1 MCLSATSGKECIL
14 RHWRWCLQYRY
25 LPRLYSSC
33 LLKAYA
39 WGPDMAVSIHGLTQA
54 TFYRDHHQHHHQKRP
69 AGTCA
74 RAVPLVPCDSD
85 SLGNHQLSQPA
96 PSMAIQSELRDH
108 HDPTTAPKTSS
119 SGHSRTPSPEGASA
133 PFFSAPSS
141 PLPSSGPQRRHVF
154 ASPEQ
159 PPDLTRGG
167 PKRRRALHDV
177 DGPHTGSLGSKK
189 RRLRRHLITSRL
201 SRPYSSP
208 ATHILNRE
216 AAAGAKRFLK
226 MAAAAA
232 AKKLTTVVVPTPPLA
247 DWGSGRAVAAAQVA
261 SVVPANSIHHLAP
274 AEMIRRAAIMNS
286 FRIRVCDEA
295 RERGDRTDLQM
306 AAGAALLRAGPGLHG
321 VGFVTTP
328 EVAGAPTSLSQSAQ
342 DTTRDAGPAPYSAAV
357 ASSPSGAHLSFIAGP
372 SKFSSPVQA
381 TGAAARWSPPNSPN
395 KHSGPHGAGR
405 TSPGLRPLRS
415 PELSAQ
421 GSRAD
426 FDGLDDDELSFPA
439 TDYSDDFLENESDE
453 VYSDFGAMFG
463 GSCDEAGESKGT
475 GEIQGPAGEGDREHG
490 VEHFEDYMD
499 DLDGIPWGAR

>member
-1 MCLSATSGKECIL
+1 
-14 RHWRWCLQYRY
+14 
-25 LPRLYSSC
+25 
-33 LLKAYA
+33 
-39 WGPDMAVSIHGLTQA
+39 
-54 TFYRDHHQHHHQKRP
+54 
-69 AGTCA
+69 
-74 RAVPLVPCDSD
+74 
-85 SLGNHQLSQPA
+85 
-96 PSMAIQSELRDH
+96 
-108 HDPTTAPKTSS
+108 
-119 SGHSRTPSPEGASA
+119 
-133 PFFSAPSS
+133 
-141 PLPSSGPQRRHVF
+141 
-154 ASPEQ
+154 
-159 PPDLTRGG
+159 
-167 PKRRRALHDV
+167 KRRRALHDV

-232 AKKLTTVVVPTPPLA
+232 AKKLTTVV
-247 DWGSGRAVAAAQVA
+247 
-261 SVVPANSIHHLAP
+261 
-274 AEMIRRAAIMNS
+274 MIRRAAIMNS

-321 VGFVTTP
+321 VG
-328 EVAGAPTSLSQSAQ
+328 
-342 DTTRDAGPAPYSAAV
+342 
-357 ASSPSGAHLSFIAGP
+357 GAHLSFIAGP

-381 TGAAARWSPPNSPN
+381 TGAAVRWSPPNSPN

-463 GSCDEAGESKGT
+463 GSCDE
-475 GEIQGPAGEGDREHG
+475 GDREHG

-499 DLDGIPWGAR
+499 DLDGIPW